1 MKQYLIIGNGAAGTM
16 AAEAIRQTD
25 RDGKIVL
32 LTKEALPFYS
42 RMRLPEYVAGRIP
55 EKDLI
60 IKKPDWYKER
70 AIDLRMETTVAR
82 VDFKAKQALTD
93 TNEVF
98 SYDRLLLA
106 AGSASFIPPVE
117 GRDKENVFSLRS
129 VADAGI
135 LANLPP
141 KLERVVVIGG
151 GLLGLEAGAAL
162 LAQGRKVTVV
172 EFFDRLLPRQL
183 DVQGANLLQGLMES
197 MGFEFRLGQVTEE
210 ITGEEA
216 VAGVRLKSGELLK
229 ADVVVFAAG
238 VRSDLALVQGSAIET
253 DKGIVVD
260 ERMETS
266 LSGVF
271 AAGDV
276 AQYDGINFCIWPEAV
291 EQGRVA
297 GINMAGGEADYR
309 TIAPSNRLKV
319 AGIAVASAGEIDA
332 DNKFLSDTSIQGD
345 VYKKIVTND
354 KGGTIGCIMI
364 GDLSEFNTI
373 VKTIKGE

>member
-1 MKQYLIIGNGAAGTM
+1 MKQYLIIGNGAAGTT

-25 RDGKIVL
+25 KEGEIVL

-42 RMRLPEYVAGRIP
+42 RMRLPEYVAGRIL

-60 IKKPDWYKER
+60 IKKPAWYQER
-70 AIDLRMETTVAR
+70 AIDMRLGTTIER
-82 VDFKAKQALTD
+82 VDFKAKQAFTD
-93 TNEVF
+93 TNGVI
-98 SYDRLLLA
+98 SYDSLLLA
-106 AGSASFIPPVE
+106 SGSTSFIPPVE

-129 VADAGI
+129 VADAGN
-135 LANLPP
+135 LANLPGR
-141 KLERVVVIGG
+141 LERIVVIGG

-162 LAQGRKVTVV
+162 LAQGRKVIIV

-183 DVQGANLLQGLMES
+183 DTQGANLLQGLMES

-210 ITGEEA
+210 ITGEDA
-216 VAGVRLKSGELLK
+216 VAGVRLKSGELLG

-238 VRSDLALVQGSAIET
+238 VRPELGLVRDASIET
-253 DKGIVVD
+253 DRGIVVD

-266 LSGVF
+266 VPGVF

-297 GINMAGGEADYR
+297 GINMAGGEAEYR

-319 AGIAVASAGEIDA
+319 AGIAVASAGEIDP
-332 DNKFLSDTSIQGD
+332 DNKFVSDTSIQGD
-345 VYKKIVTND
+345 VYRKIVTND
-354 KGGTIGCIMI
+354 KGGIIGCIMI
-364 GDLSEFNTI
+364 GDLSDFNTV

>member
-1 MKQYLIIGNGAAGTM
+1 MKQYLIIGNGAAGTT

-25 RDGKIVL
+25 SDGNIVL

-42 RMRLPEYVAGRIP
+42 RMRLPEYVAGKLQ
-55 EKDLI
+55 ESALI
-60 IKKPDWYKER
+60 IKKPDWYKAR
-70 AIDLRMETTVAR
+70 AIDLKTDTTITR
-82 VDFKAKQALTD
+82 VDFKAKQAFTATD
-93 TNEVF
+93 GVIA
-98 SYDRLLLA
+98 YDRLLLA
-106 AGSASFIPPVE
+106 AGSTSFIPPVE
-117 GRDKENVFSLRS
+117 GSDKGNVFSLRS
-129 VADAGI
+129 VADARK
-135 LANLPP
+135 LANLSGQI
-141 KLERVVVIGG
+141 ERIVVIGG

-172 EFFDRLLPRQL
+172 EYFDRLLPRQL
-183 DVQGANLLQGLMES
+183 DTQGANLLQGLMET
-197 MGFEFRLGQVTEE
+197 MGFDFRLGQVTEE
-210 ITGEEA
+210 ITGDA
-216 VAGVRLKSGELLK
+216 TVTGVRLKSGDLID
-229 ADVVVFAAG
+229 ADAVVFAAG
-238 VRSDLALVQGSAIET
+238 VRPDLGLVQGAGIET
-253 DKGIVVD
+253 DRGIVVD

-266 LSGVF
+266 LAGVF

-291 EQGRVA
+291 DQGRVA

-319 AGIAVASAGEIDA
+319 AGIALASAGEIDP

-354 KGGTIGCIMI
+354 QGHTIGCIMI
-364 GDLSEFNTI
+364 GDLSDFNTI